1 MRSPH
6 LLQSHRRPLSLLL
19 VLMLAGSACVGDGS
33 STTTSGPST
42 TAAPATTLPP
52 TTTPVTTGP
61 ATTAPATTGPSTTE
75 PATST
80 PATSEP
86 TTTSAPTTVAPPTT
100 AACTFNGSTRTRLDG
115 FPERMTAVVGVDIR
129 TGAHPCYERIVIEFA
144 DSSAPIPG
152 GMPGWVVRYTDGPV
166 YLGQSDETVEIEGDA
181 TLLVSVAAWMP
192 SMEGEGYD
200 GPIRIFPRNV
210 THLLELR
217 QVDNWEGQHTW
228 AIGLDRRRPFNVF
241 TLPNPMRLVIDVGV

>member
-1 MRSPH
+1 MRTTLP
-6 LLQSHRRPLSLLL
+6 LLL
-19 VLMLAGSACVGDGS
+19 VLTLAGSACVGDGS

-42 TAAPATTLPP
+42 TAATVTTLPSTTAPATTA
-52 TTTPVTTGP
+52 P
-61 ATTAPATTGPSTTE
+61 ATTAPATTGPASTAPPTTS
-75 PATST
+75 PATSQ
-80 PATSEP
+80 P
-86 TTTSAPTTVAPPTT
+86 TTSAPTTTVAPPTT

-152 GMPGWVVRYTDGPV
+152 GMPGWVVRYADGPI
-166 YLGQSDETVEIEGDA
+166 YLGESDETVDLEGDA

-200 GPIRIFPRNV
+200 GPTRIFPNNV
-210 THLLELR
+210 SHLLELR

-228 AIGLDRRRPFNVF
+228 AIGLDRTRPFNVF